1 MPEHDDFSPDPNRD
15 FARALAALP
24 TPAPPADGWQRL
36 QGTLAA
42 RRRRAWLRRG
52 VPLAAAA
59 LLALALAP
67 QWQRPAPVATEVAT
81 GTQGQGASVGT
92 SELAQAIAANQALEA
107 ALRGA
112 ARPGALDGRAAIAN
126 AELEDLIGMLDLELS
141 DTRDDARASAL
152 WRERAQLLEQLAGLR
167 TGGGGGG
174 YADSRGGASLVPAAY
189 TIN

>member
-1 MPEHDDFSPDPNRD
+1 MPEPDDYIPNPNRD
-15 FARALAALP
+15 FARALAELP
-24 TPAPPADGWQRL
+24 TPAAPADGWQRL

-42 RRRRAWLRRG
+42 RRRRDWLRRG

-67 QWQRPAPVATEVAT
+67 QWQRPAPVANDGAMSA
-81 GTQGQGASVGT
+81 QRDGASAGA

-112 ARPGALDGRAAIAN
+112 ARPGVLDGRAAIAN

-152 WRERAQLLEQLAGLR
+152 WRERAQLLEELAGLR
-167 TGGGGGG
+167 TGVGGT
-174 YADSRGGASLVPAAY
+174 YADNRGSASLVPAAY